1 MLRIDLRELDRGPV
15 VTRTTLPV
23 DDPVV
28 KELDVKLSRPLEV
41 EGKLQETGPDEY
53 FWQGRLHGLARG
65 QCRRCLAE
73 LELPIDAEV
82 GALFSSNPESE
93 DDPSVY
99 PLGSIVLLRPTR
111 AFPGGDGTPARVA
124 VAMDTGAAIKLAG
137 RIDVYF
143 GDEPAPRFS
152 RAFSRGRPATFVLP
166 GL

>member
-15 VTRTTLPV
+15 VTRATLPV

-28 KELDVKLSRPLEV
+28 KELDVALARPLEV

-73 LELPIDAEV
+73 LELPIDAQV

-99 PLGSIVLLRPTR
+99 PL
-111 AFPGGDGTPARVA
+111 
-124 VAMDTGAAIKLAG
+124 
-137 RIDVYF
+137 
-143 GDEPAPRFS
+143 APRATHVDLGEAVREELALS
-152 RAFSRGRPATFVLP
+152 VPGYPLCREDCAGLCPRCGMDLNAGPCRCAAPANTQ
-166 GL
+166 